1 MCMCLTL
8 RSDLHGGAC
17 MHVCLTLRSDLH
29 GGACVHV
36 SYLKK

>member
-1 MCMCLTL
+1 MHVCLTL

-17 MHVCLTLRSDLH
+17 VHVCLTLRSDLH

-36 SYLKK
+36 SYLEK